1 MSFRSKGSSSP
12 RRPGFIP
19 DIVSGTDSRWIP
31 AFAGTRQLVLHQT
44 NIEAKAM
51 LRTRFKA
58 HDAWLHP
65 DIAIKA
71 LQIGHTGPRFNA
83 KIICTGLLP
92 KTQPRRVGK
101 GNIQQWM
108 TRRAPFQAATVEIIP
123 DQRVMPEHRSEE
135 HTSELQSLMRTSY
148 ADFCLKTTENPST
161 SGSSQ
166 KT

>member
-65 DIAIKA
+65 DIAINA
-71 LQIGHTGPRFNA
+71 LQIGPTGPRFNA
-83 KIICTGLLP
+83 KLICTGERKSVVTGKSEP
-92 KTQPRRVGK
+92 GRVDHG
-101 GNIQQWM
+101 W
-108 TRRAPFQAATVEIIP
+108 
-123 DQRVMPEHRSEE
+123 RS
-135 HTSELQSLMRTSY
+135 TI
-148 ADFCLKTTENPST
+148 K
-161 SGSSQ
+161 
-166 KT
+166 